1 MKLKV
6 AKMFLFFVVCAVTV
20 GVSGVSSKQRLFF
33 ESIKEDNA
41 MDVADFSVYYDL
53 ETNKTIRTM
62 MPRPWYKPGW
72 LLRLPFRGGPC
83 KCVDMRCKCC
93 TGIRVQ
99 ALNLDRQTCGILT
112 YEPQQSTI
120 EFEVVMNNASVLR
133 DSFSTRNP
141 PPFCVPV
148 PVPYLPPGLVDMCVR
163 LFDVTVVDQKLHVC
177 MDMDTRID
185 KAPIVILHFD
195 CMDMGAGG
203 VSLTKPSGSDSNI
216 ILPGSPD
223 TTTESGQVDSDVYD
237 PVTEQG
243 TMPEKSFIKNSIRY
257 I

>member
-6 AKMFLFFVVCAVTV
+6 AKMFLFFVVCAVMI

-33 ESIKEDNA
+33 ESIKEDKS

-62 MPRPWYKPGW
+62 MPRPWYRPGW
-72 LLRLPFRGGPC
+72 LLRLPFQGGPC
-83 KCVDMRCKCC
+83 KCDSMRCKCC

-112 YEPQQSTI
+112 YDPQQSMI
-120 EFEVVMNNASVLR
+120 DFEVVMNNASVLR
-133 DSFSTRNP
+133 ESFSSRNP

-163 LFDVTVVDQKLHVC
+163 LFDVNLVDQRLHVC

-203 VSLTKPSGSDSNI
+203 VSLTKPGDGSDSNI
-216 ILPGSPD
+216 VPPG
-223 TTTESGQVDSDVYD
+223 TTTEPSQADSDVYD
-237 PVTEQG
+237 PVIEQE
-243 TMPEKSFIKNSIRY
+243 TITDKSLFKNSIKY

>member
-6 AKMFLFFVVCAVTV
+6 EKMFFFFGICAVII
-20 GVSGVSSKQRLFF
+20 GVSGVSSEQQFF

-41 MDVADFSVYYDL
+41 MDVTDFSVYYDL
-53 ETNKTIRTM
+53 ETNKTIRAM

-83 KCVDMRCKCC
+83 KCEGMRCKCC

-99 ALNLDRQTCGILT
+99 AFNLDRQTCGILT
-112 YEPQQSTI
+112 YDSQQSTI
-120 EFEVVMNNASVLR
+120 DFEVVMNNASVR
-133 DSFSTRNP
+133 KDSFSTRNP
-141 PPFCVPV
+141 PPFCVPI

-163 LFDVTVVDQKLHVC
+163 LFDITVVDQKLHVC

-185 KAPIVILHFD
+185 MAPIVILHFD

-203 VSLTKPSGSDSNI
+203 VSLTKPGGSDSNGL
-216 ILPGSPD
+216 LPGVTAP
-223 TTTESGQVDSDVYD
+223 EPGQVDSDVYD
-237 PVTEQG
+237 PVSQKEETTE
-243 TMPEKSFIKNSIRY
+243 KIFFNNSIKY